1 MLQVTRL
8 GVVGF
13 ALLSFTALAACG
25 GNDGDKEQ
33 SLSAPEFRQRAA
45 AICEKAGSQ
54 LAALRQPDR
63 LNSLRYF
70 LEKSVPIIEEANSSF
85 HDLSP
90 PAALAEDWDEFT
102 DNADENL
109 EVTRDLREALGEN
122 DASRAQTLFNELGSL
137 NNESVRIARTLGIEG
152 CVAPPP

>member
-1 MLQVTRL
+1 MTRL

-54 LAALRQPDR
+54 LAALRQPGR
-63 LNSLRYF
+63 QL
-70 LEKSVPIIEEANSSF
+70 
-85 HDLSP
+85 
-90 PAALAEDWDEFT
+90 AALFS
-102 DNADENL
+102 
-109 EVTRDLREALGEN
+109 REIGP
-122 DASRAQTLFNELGSL
+122 DHRG
-137 NNESVRIARTLGIEG
+137 GK
-152 CVAPPP
+152 